1 MRGEPAVDPKLI
13 AWLRC
18 PECRSALTQPA
29 GDRLACTQCG
39 ATYGVRDGVPR
50 FVKQSTPTAVAFG
63 YIWGE
68 QAAKV
73 TPPTHATAYHL
84 HQMHDALGAPP
95 LAGLVIDG
103 GCGDGVDLAMQA
115 LDPSREIVGV
125 ELSDGGVTTSIVR
138 TRGLSRAHVV
148 QGDLLKLP
156 LADDTFDA
164 GYSYGVVHH
173 TPDPARAVRELARVL
188 KPGAPLLLY
197 VYEDF
202 GERPLR
208 WRAALAA
215 VNSLRAVTTRLPVT
229 ALMTLC
235 RIMSPVVWLACTV
248 PARRFSWARNF
259 PYRHNTHP
267 WSLVGD
273 LYDRFSAPIEFR
285 YSEKGACD
293 LVEQAG
299 LVVKRTANRRGRMV
313 WAEKPS
319 V

>member
-1 MRGEPAVDPKLI
+1 VDPKLI

-18 PECRSALTQPA
+18 PECRSTLTLPSAQ
-29 GDRLACTQCG
+29 RLACTGCR
-39 ATYGVRDGVPR
+39 AEYEIRDGVAR
-50 FVKQSTPTAVAFG
+50 FVKRATPTSVAFG

-68 QAAKV
+68 QATKV
-73 TPPTHATAYHL
+73 APPTIATPYHL
-84 HQMHDALGAPP
+84 AQMHDALDAPA

-115 LDPSREIVGV
+115 IDPSREVVGV
-125 ELSDGGVTTSIVR
+125 ELSEGGVTTSRVR
-138 TRGLSRAHVV
+138 TRGLTRAHVV
-148 QGDLLKLP
+148 QGDLLNLP
-156 LADDTFDA
+156 LADGIFDA

-202 GERPLR
+202 GERPWH

-215 VNSLRAVTTRLPVT
+215 VNSLRAVTTRLPV
-229 ALMTLC
+229 AVLMTLC
-235 RIMSPVVWLACTV
+235 RLMSPVVWLTCTV
-248 PARRFSWARNF
+248 PAKRFSWAKRF

-285 YSEKGACD
+285 YSEAGARR
-293 LVEQAG
+293 LAEQAG
-299 LVVKRTANRRGRMV
+299 LTVRRSANRRGWMV

-319 V
+319 SR